1 MCDKLAI
8 IHTTPLT
15 VDPLKALAAEL
26 LPGVVVVNFVDDSIL
41 PQLAENGGQVH
52 KVAPRLVQYGRF
64 AEEVGAHAL
73 LSACS
78 SVGEVAS
85 EMQRAV
91 RIPVVRIDEA
101 MAEEAVR
108 RGGQVGVAA
117 TLQTT
122 LRPTLA
128 LLSAKAQE
136 ARREVRLESL
146 CVSEAYQRLAAGDR
160 DGHDILL
167 ADALGSFAA
176 RVDTV
181 VLAQA
186 SMARVLSRVPQALH
200 EKFLT
205 SPRLGLARV
214 RDVLAAVRA

>member
-1 MCDKLAI
+1 MCAKLAV
-8 IHTTPLT
+8 IHTTSVTVEPLR
-15 VDPLKALAAEL
+15 ALAAEL
-26 LPGVVVVNFVDDSIL
+26 LPGVTVVNFVDDSVL
-41 PQLAENGGQVH
+41 PQLAENGGQVAA
-52 KVAPRLVQYGRF
+52 VAPRLVQYAHF
-64 AEEVGAHAL
+64 AEEVGAHAV

-78 SVGEVAS
+78 SVGETVA

-108 RGGQVGVAA
+108 RGGRVGVAA
-117 TLQTT
+117 TLPTT

-128 LLSAKAQE
+128 LLEAKARE
-136 ARREVRLESL
+136 AGREVGLEPLCIEGAYERL
-146 CVSEAYQRLAAGDR
+146 VAGDR
-160 DGHDILL
+160 EGHDALL
-167 ADALGSFAA
+167 ASSLGSLAA

-186 SMARVLSRVPQALH
+186 SMAHVLPELPGALR

-214 RDVLAAVRA
+214 RDVLAAAHV